1 MARYLVCITG
11 ASGAIYALRL
21 LSALASRGVILH
33 VVCSSWGARV
43 LLEETGRSLGY
54 WLGKLRAEGG
64 PRGSQAV
71 IKVHAPDDFS
81 APVASGSFRLD
92 GMAVAPC
99 SIGTLGSLASGTCQ
113 NLIHRAGAV
122 ALKEGWPLVI
132 VPRETPLSLV
142 TIRSFETLT
151 LAGATILP
159 ASPGFYTKPESIES
173 LVDTVVHRVMD
184 RLGLPAGSTPRW
196 GDQVDRG

>member
-1 MARYLVCITG
+1 MARYLVCVTG

-21 LSALASRGVILH
+21 MSALVSRGIILH

-43 LLEETGRSLGY
+43 LLEETGRPLGY

-64 PRGSQAV
+64 PGGGPALV
-71 IKVHAPDDFS
+71 KAHTPDDFS

-92 GMAVAPC
+92 GTVVAPC
-99 SIGTLGSLASGTCQ
+99 STGTLGSLASGVCQ

-142 TIRSFETLT
+142 TIRSFETLS
-151 LAGATILP
+151 LSGATILP
-159 ASPGFYTKPESIES
+159 ASPGFYTRPESIES
-173 LVDTVVHRVMD
+173 LVDTVVCRIMD
-184 RLGLPAGSTPRW
+184 RLGLDAGPTPRW
-196 GDQVDRG
+196 GDQPHRG